1 MNKML
6 QDRIDALMGMG
17 AVSPMQMQ
25 SGGEVDMTDM
35 MMSDPVLAGPAPE
48 ASNAD
53 LEAAINELLKARDTA
68 MDPAEAEK
76 AGQMAD
82 SLQVKS
88 QAPMSELAMQLAAQ
102 GRGEDTTLAHLR
114 PGEVILPPEMFDD
127 ATFEQAVEARFE
139 DLDLDPERYVVGLGI
154 ASLNPSTGLE
164 EFGWFKK
171 TFKSLKKVVKK
182 VAPVA
187 MFIPGIG
194 TALGAALGGI
204 GGLAGAALAKVPILS
219 EAVSGIGAAVK
230 GLGSLGIPGLS
241 PAAQGAIQAG
251 KSGVLSTIGGALK
264 NPLAGGLLGGKG
276 STYGGI
282 TGQEGSSDFFRKFLD
297 KLASTGP
304 QQEKA
309 VSTARESGASDK
321 EIYEE
326 VQKQNPGL
334 VERFAATFLGG
345 GAGGGFGAR
354 DIASLGAAGVLGKLA
369 YDAAKDRRGVPLTPL
384 TQMDAAGRYNIEAE
398 IARRMGKEAPNPVEF
413 GLLPQGTLPTL
424 SGGRPTPT
432 PRGEPQQTV
441 MVDGQPVTQT
451 VKINEDDMIM
461 MRYGGPVMAFAEG
474 GNVAMQDFERMD
486 GKIEG
491 PGTERSDDIPAMLS
505 DGEFV
510 MTGQAVRG
518 AGAFD
523 MAKGAGGIITLT
535 PNGEESRERGTKL
548 MYDMMDLFKDFAQ
561 LRA

>member
-1 MNKML
+1 
-6 QDRIDALMGMG
+6 
-17 AVSPMQMQ
+17 
-25 SGGEVDMTDM
+25 
-35 MMSDPVLAGPAPE
+35 
-48 ASNAD
+48 
-53 LEAAINELLKARDTA
+53 
-68 MDPAEAEK
+68 
-76 AGQMAD
+76 
-82 SLQVKS
+82 
-88 QAPMSELAMQLAAQ
+88 
-102 GRGEDTTLAHLR
+102 
-114 PGEVILPPEMFDD
+114 
-127 ATFEQAVEARFE
+127 
-139 DLDLDPERYVVGLGI
+139 
-154 ASLNPSTGLE
+154 
-164 EFGWFKK
+164 
-171 TFKSLKKVVKK
+171 
-182 VAPVA
+182 
-187 MFIPGIG
+187 
-194 TALGAALGGI
+194 
-204 GGLAGAALAKVPILS
+204 AALAKVPILS

-345 GAGGGFGAR
+345 GAGGGFGVR

-424 SGGRPTPT
+424 SGGRRAPEPETADASDMQLKVQMKIPRDEEGNVFGTPEYRGNRGINPAMGRRPDGSVIT
-432 PRGEPQQTV
+432 LSDMKSNPEDYELVTGEPMPERLRPTSGAV
-441 MVDGQPVTQT
+441 MSA
-451 VKINEDDMIM
+451 
-461 MRYGGPVMAFAEG
+461 RYGGPVMAFAEG

-486 GKIEG
+486 GK
-491 PGTERSDDIPAMLS
+491 
-505 DGEFV
+505 
-510 MTGQAVRG
+510 
-518 AGAFD
+518 
-523 MAKGAGGIITLT
+523 
-535 PNGEESRERGTKL
+535 
-548 MYDMMDLFKDFAQ
+548 
-561 LRA
+561 